1 VDPIR
6 PDASRALIEALA
18 ALRSEGR
25 GRRPAPGVA
34 AQHGPASLR
43 ARLRELLANVSL
55 ADEPSLAA
63 ARLPVLHCILGDQYG
78 GDLST
83 DPLYAEVLA
92 SLDRDIRERPELDAV
107 FRQAIASLISGRSSP
122 MRPESG

>member
-1 VDPIR
+1 MDPIR

-18 ALRSEGR
+18 SLSPGSP
-25 GRRPAPGVA
+25 GRRRAPEVGSRK
-34 AQHGPASLR
+34 GPVSLR
-43 ARLRELLANVSL
+43 AQLREIVANVSP

-63 ARLPVLHCILGDQYG
+63 VRLPVLHCILGEQYG
-78 GDLST
+78 GDWGS

-107 FRQAIASLISGRSSP
+107 FRQAIVSLISGRLSK
-122 MRPESG
+122 